1 MARECRCGI
10 MADELDMRSG
20 EPTFN
25 LAADKRED
33 ELIAEVVGTHVTK
46 YHESLGGGVCAGVS
60 LLQIVQDR
68 LDVFVAGGE
77 VIGSKPLKE
86 WGERLLVWLS
96 RLIYNVG
103 KASGVQ
109 ELYAMSG

>member
-33 ELIAEVVGTHVTK
+33 ELIAEVVGSHITE
-46 YHESLGGGVCAGVS
+46 YHEALSRGIRAGIR

-68 LDVFVAGGE
+68 LGILGAGGK
-77 VIGSKPLKE
+77 VIGLKPLKE
-86 WGERLLVWLS
+86 WGKGLLVWLS

-109 ELYAMSG
+109 ELYAVSG